1 MNIKK
6 LLSRIHA
13 VEIDEDKRRGAK
25 DAERRRVLIRPL
37 SSLNRVCKKQ
47 SPSLRFSAFSAPLR
61 LLDAFSSAWIRLTAI
76 AIVAVFL
83 TQVTTHAATVESRL
97 EQYGVAA
104 RARLAPHFQNAGV
117 AYPPSA
123 LVFIGLKEEKILQVY
138 AKSGTNI
145 YTFIRSYPIK
155 AASGVAGPKLRQ
167 GDKQVPEGIYGID
180 LLNPNSSYH
189 LSMQINYP
197 NAYDRTQAQTESRT
211 NLGGEIMIHG
221 KALSV
226 GCLAMGDE
234 VAEELFVLAADTKIE
249 NITVVLAP
257 VDFRVGKTLPTNAK
271 LTPWTDSLYPEIK
284 KRLVE
289 FPLPKTK

>member
-1 MNIKK
+1 MNIHK
-6 LLSRIHA
+6 LLTGVA
-13 VEIDEDKRRGAK
+13 TVA
-25 DAERRRVLIRPL
+25 ALF
-37 SSLNRVCKKQ
+37 NQ
-47 SPSLRFSAFSAPLR
+47 M
-61 LLDAFSSAWIRLTAI
+61 TAS
-76 AIVAVFL
+76 
-83 TQVTTHAATVESRL
+83 AATIESRL

-104 RARLAPHFQNAGV
+104 RVRLAPYFQSASV

-123 LVFIGLKEEKILQVY
+123 IAFIGLKEEKILQVY

-234 VAEELFVLAADTKIE
+234 AAEEFFVLAADTKIE
-249 NITVVLAP
+249 NITVILTP
-257 VDFRVGKTLPTNAK
+257 VDFREGKSIPDNAR
-271 LTPWTDSLYPEIK
+271 LTPWTDTLYPEIK

>member
-1 MNIKK
+1 M
-6 LLSRIHA
+6 
-13 VEIDEDKRRGAK
+13 
-25 DAERRRVLIRPL
+25 RVFI
-37 SSLNRVCKKQ
+37 Q
-47 SPSLRFSAFSAPLR
+47 A
-61 LLDAFSSAWIRLTAI
+61 LTAI
-76 AIVAVFL
+76 VMVAVFS
-83 TQVTTHAATVESRL
+83 TQATAQGATVESRL
-97 EQYGVAA
+97 EQYGVVA
-104 RARLAPHFQNAGV
+104 RVRLAPYFQKAGV

-138 AKSGTNI
+138 AKSGTNEFR
-145 YTFIRSYPIK
+145 FIRSYEIQ

-234 VAEELFVLAADTKIE
+234 AAEDFFVLAAETKIE
-249 NITVVLAP
+249 NITVILTP
-257 VDFRVGKTLPTNAK
+257 VDFREGKSIPDNAK
-271 LTPWTDSLYPEIK
+271 LTPWTDTLYPEIK
-284 KRLVE
+284 KRLAE
-289 FPLPKTK
+289 FPLHTNK